1 MFYIYMFPLVTFNG
15 IFSIRGNLLMMM
27 VDDLMKC
34 LARMVTGGDHYHG
47 NQQIY
52 IMMPSGN
59 YESPETEKNKYCIKI
74 YCITFR
80 IIITVRLN
88 LHIYTKL

>member
-1 MFYIYMFPLVTFNG
+1 MSNNCHVKYIFPLVTFNC
-15 IFSIRGNLLMMM
+15 IFSIHGNLLMMM

-59 YESPETEKNKYCIKI
+59 YESPETEKNI
-74 YCITFR
+74 YCITFL
-80 IIITVRLN
+80 IITSVPPS
-88 LHIYTKL
+88 LHIHTKL